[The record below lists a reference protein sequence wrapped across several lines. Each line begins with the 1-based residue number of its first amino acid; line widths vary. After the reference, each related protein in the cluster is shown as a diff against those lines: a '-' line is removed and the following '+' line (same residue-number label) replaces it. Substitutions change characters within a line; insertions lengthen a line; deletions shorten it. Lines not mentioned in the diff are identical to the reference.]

1 MPTNQ
6 SVILQKGTVP
16 PDACFN
22 NVSELYDLFIGTTTA
37 YVNGNYSLFNYGENK
52 PSTDD
57 TDKPWIRTVGNLPDR
72 VYVYASGYWLSKHQ
86 TPAGGDE
93 RRIWVGSLVDLKTYD
108 GGADEDVN
116 DFTGPFW
123 EVDEELAAK
132 FPVGVGEFPSGADV
146 AINGIGGSET
156 VTLTSDQL
164 PNHEHLGEAYYR
176 AVAGPAST
184 SDPSG
189 LADATLHENSGHTN
203 NASYN
208 SFNKAGVITTSMT
221 GASGQAHT
229 NLPPYYGVYFIKRTG
244 RIYYAIK

>member
-93 RRIWVGSLVDLKTYD
+93 RRIWVGSLADLKTYD

-116 DFTGPFW
+116 DFSGPFW
-123 EVDEELAAK
+123 EVDDAMSAR
-132 FPVGVGEFPSGADV
+132 FPVGVGEFDASGEV
-146 AINGIGGSET
+146 AVTETGGEDKHTLVSDALPDHTHNFT
-156 VTLTSDQL
+156 VNKSVTGDD
-164 PNHEHLGEAYYR
+164 A
-176 AVAGPAST
+176 AGPQQILMADRNINAT
-184 SDPSG
+184 GGVQPDVTVDGGGGG
-189 LADATLHENSGHTN
+189 LAHN
-203 NASYN
+203 
-208 SFNKAGVITTSMT
+208 
-221 GASGQAHT
+221 